1 MLNNTIMNKK
11 TLAYFALLLLLSSCF
26 SPDIRFV
33 QPQPEHLNELIT
45 IPEKFQGVF
54 LVKQDTIT
62 VTKHTINEDS
72 INSKEIVVK
81 GWGNHLFVNKLEDSL
96 YKFSYGTIVE
106 SWNHT
111 KLNIKY
117 FSSDIWL
124 KDISNTSNEQ
134 KKIDLLISE
143 KQYPIIDI
151 DTVNGYFILD
161 NVSVNQFQHL
171 LNNAESE
178 KVTRLQK

>member
-1 MLNNTIMNKK
+1 MNIKI
-11 TLAYFALLLLLSSCF
+11 LVLFGHLLLLNSCF

-33 QPQPEHLNELIT
+33 KPQPETLDKLIT

-54 LVKQDTIT
+54 LINQDTIT

-72 INSKEIVVK
+72 INSKEIVIK

-96 YKFSYGTIVE
+96 YKFCYGTIIE
-106 SWNHT
+106 SWNHE

-117 FSSDIWL
+117 FSSNIWTN
-124 KDISNTSNEQ
+124 DMSNESNKQ
-134 KKIDLLISE
+134 KKINLLISN

-161 NVSVNQFQHL
+161 NVSINQFQHL
-171 LNNAESE
+171 LNTAESIE
-178 KVTRLQK
+178 LTRLQN